1 MRYMETKKARIEII
15 PMIDIMLFL
24 LVFFAMLTLRMIP
37 TTGHLTKLPT
47 SSTAVSIPPPKLLV
61 EIHDDGMLAV
71 DGKAMTADH
80 LTAQLQQSDN
90 SKTAVTIAGN
100 QGVALQ
106 QVMGA
111 IDAVKKGSV
120 TEIGLATRNAGG
132 SGNNSGNADKD

>member
-61 EIHDDGMLAV
+61 EIHDDGTLAA
-71 DGKAMTADH
+71 DGKTMTADQ
-80 LTAQLQQSDN
+80 LTAQLLQGDN

-100 QGVALQ
+100 QGASLQ

-111 IDAVKKGSV
+111 IDAVKKGGA
-120 TEIGLATRNAGG
+120 TEIGLATRNAG
-132 SGNNSGNADKD
+132 NAGGGKE

>member
-61 EIHDDGMLAV
+61 EIHDDGMLAA
-71 DGKAMTADH
+71 DGKTMTADQ

-100 QGVALQ
+100 QGASLQ

-111 IDAVKKGSV
+111 IDAVKKGGV
-120 TEIGLATRNAGG
+120 TEIGLATRNAGN
-132 SGNNSGNADKD
+132 GNSAGKE